1 MKREEIA
8 LFILE
13 FIKKDANDL
22 KVLDRIEYVLIQMLD
37 WETIIDLDQDGKF
50 MKHLISKGVG

>member
-13 FIKKDANDL
+13 FLKKDANDL
-22 KVLDRIEYVLIQMLD
+22 KVLDRTEYVLIQMID
-37 WETIIDLDQDGKF
+37 WETIIDLD
-50 MKHLISKGVG
+50 